1 MGVLRH
7 KTDGVERI
15 DGQARRM
22 TMAAK
27 AYLVVRAVVADAAD
41 REAFDR
47 WYATEHLPDAL
58 KAFNALNAWRAWS
71 RTDPAVHCAFY
82 AFDSVQAVEAI
93 TTSPAIKALIA
104 EFDARWSTKV
114 TRTREILAVAA

>member
-1 MGVLRH
+1 
-7 KTDGVERI
+7 
-15 DGQARRM
+15 
-22 TMAAK
+22 MAAK